1 MYFGVFRCEFIDL
14 VDFLA
19 LLNYPSNINCTMN
32 GVTVTPFM
40 VQFMFEQFFS
50 FAFLRENQY
59 RHH

>member
-19 LLNYPSNINCTMN
+19 LLNNPSNINCTMN

-40 VQFMFEQFFS
+40 VQFMFEQFF
-50 FAFLRENQY
+50 
-59 RHH
+59 